1 MDIKQE
7 ESTLCNDRLQ
17 KVIQSLSKCKID
29 KESLVQKH
37 NAAVQELR
45 GAHEK
50 QMEGITI
57 ANERKSEKGV
67 RLEELEEKLKQSQ
80 FKQYLAQS
88 SYPSESQV
96 ERPYS
101 TDRDPYQDSCTVD
114 LSPMPEERKKLSTV
128 CQKPKAHNSLQ
139 VTYYGNKPPVL
150 PKTEKKG
157 QFNIT
162 KKRKLYNDKE
172 FLDF

>member
-1 MDIKQE
+1 MLLFTHSQ
-7 ESTLCNDRLQ
+7 
-17 KVIQSLSKCKID
+17 
-29 KESLVQKH
+29 
-37 NAAVQELR
+37 
-45 GAHEK
+45 
-50 QMEGITI
+50 
-57 ANERKSEKGV
+57 

-80 FKQYLAQS
+80 FKQYLAQT

-101 TDRDPYQDSCTVD
+101 IDRDPYQDSCTVD
-114 LSPMPEERKKLSTV
+114 LSPMREDQKKPSTV
-128 CQKPKAHNSLQ
+128 CPKPRATNALQ
-139 VTYYGNKPPVL
+139 VTYYGNKPSTL

-157 QFNIT
+157 QFNIS